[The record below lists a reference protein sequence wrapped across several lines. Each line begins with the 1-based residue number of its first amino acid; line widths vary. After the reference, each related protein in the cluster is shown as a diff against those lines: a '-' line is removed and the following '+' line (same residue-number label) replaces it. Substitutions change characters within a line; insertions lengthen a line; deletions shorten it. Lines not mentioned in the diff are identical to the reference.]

1 MGSRNSKSNDDNEK
15 VASNQEPINNSNKNN
30 LDESMNSLDNSI
42 ENTSIYKGLTY
53 DKRQSKQINE
63 IKSDNYNSDQLTQE
77 KSNSDTNSSLYMN
90 IIWNESGNDISIIG
104 TFCGWKKKYRMK
116 KTRKNFFEREIPIP
130 NLNKEKCEFKFIV
143 DDKWR
148 CSKNYPQR
156 EDEQG
161 NLNNYIDEA
170 YINDHLNNLRN
181 KNNETM
187 SSTNNETNE
196 KREIN
201 KSNNDISKDTIKS
214 SYGNSFPSEDQ
225 LNQEAPN
232 MPDVLAIS
240 TSLSEH
246 THQRH
251 MGKKKYLKYSP
262 VNLCSSY
269 KNIFQPGHS
278 YMNHIFMNKNNI
290 KFIKDAEKVSNQNA
304 NYFQINCNVKIK
316 SKCLSILYFS
326 PIDKSYLSID

>member
-1 MGSRNSKSNDDNEK
+1 MVIHS
-15 VASNQEPINNSNKNN
+15 
-30 LDESMNSLDNSI
+30 
-42 ENTSIYKGLTY
+42 
-53 DKRQSKQINE
+53 
-63 IKSDNYNSDQLTQE
+63 
-77 KSNSDTNSSLYMN
+77 
-90 IIWNESGNDISIIG
+90 
-104 TFCGWKKKYRMK
+104 
-116 KTRKNFFEREIPIP
+116 
-130 NLNKEKCEFKFIV
+130 
-143 DDKWR
+143 
-148 CSKNYPQR
+148 
-156 EDEQG
+156 
-161 NLNNYIDEA
+161 
-170 YINDHLNNLRN
+170 
-181 KNNETM
+181 
-187 SSTNNETNE
+187 
-196 KREIN
+196 
-201 KSNNDISKDTIKS
+201 
-214 SYGNSFPSEDQ
+214 
-225 LNQEAPN
+225 PN

-262 VNLCSSY
+262 INLCSSY